1 MAGLVFNENKLKGL
15 VYNGRPVTAVFNGQ
29 VVYPLGYDYYRLEIG
44 WQYYSKNDNI
54 TVQGLSANGSMLTS
68 PQVPSGRHKT
78 YQDGLWTDMTTGE
91 ISKARGAGTDAATFY
106 AHQCQF
112 DISGMKPT
120 SISWKAGQYYAPE
133 GAITACVYGIRN
145 GNATQLTA
153 MPSANQA
160 ANTTYTINL

>member
-1 MAGLVFNENKLKGL
+1 MPTMIFDSNVIKGL
-15 VYNGRPVTAVFNGQ
+15 IMDGRPVTAIMGGKVIWPQ
-29 VVYPLGYDYYRLEIG
+29 GYDYYRLEIG

-54 TVQGLSANGSMLTS
+54 TVRGMSANGSMLTG
-68 PQVPSGRHKT
+68 PQVPSGRYKQ
-78 YQDGLWTDMTTGE
+78 YQDGTWTNLTVGQ
-91 ISKARGAGTDAATFY
+91 ISNARGAGTEAATLY
-106 AHQCQF
+106 CHQCQF

-120 SISWKAGQYYAPE
+120 SISWKTDTYYAPS
-133 GAITACVYGIRN
+133 GAITACVYGMKN